1 MRANKPLSLVVAHSR
16 NRVIGRDGR
25 LPWRIPGELKRFKEL
40 TMGHAVIMGRK
51 SYEEIGKP
59 LPGRL
64 NIVVSSTKTFE
75 GENLVTAA
83 SLEQALTLAGDRRIF
98 IAGGGQIFAQMIDKV
113 DVLYIT
119 EIHAHIDGDAYF
131 PEMDYSQYD
140 RTLEKHV
147 DGDLPYDYVTYVKKQ
162 S

>member
-1 MRANKPLSLVVAHSR
+1 MLSLIVAHSR

-59 LPGRL
+59 LPGRF
-64 NIVVSSTKTFE
+64 NIVVSSSQTFE
-75 GENLVTAA
+75 GKNLVTAR
-83 SLEQALTLAGDRRIF
+83 SLEEALALAGDRKIF
-98 IAGGGQIFAQMIDKV
+98 IAGGGQIFRQMIDQV

-119 EIHAHIDGDAYF
+119 EIDAHIEGDAFF
-131 PEMDYSQYD
+131 PEMDYSRYT
-140 RTLEKHV
+140 RVLEKHV
-147 DGDLPYDYVTYVKKQ
+147 DGDLPYDYVTYTRKP
-162 S
+162 